1 MSQPRRHSAATFAP
15 ILAVVL
21 SFALGGCNL
30 ASRLA
35 AIGEPPALSR
45 IEDPTT
51 LREYRPVAL
60 PMPPPESVVRHANSL
75 WRPGARQ
82 FFKDQRARRIGD
94 ILTVN
99 VNIKEKAALNNSTER
114 TRNAKETADL
124 PAFLGYEGQ
133 LKRVLPDAIAPKSLI
148 DLGSDSGS
156 KGSGKIEREETISL
170 KVAAVVTQILPNGNL
185 VIQGRQEVRVNYE
198 VRELMVTGV
207 VRPEDIAS
215 TNSINHTQIAEARIA
230 YGGRGQMSDL
240 QQPRYG
246 QQLFDI
252 VFPW

>member
-1 MSQPRRHSAATFAP
+1 MSVPRRPAPAFAP
-15 ILAVVL
+15 VLAAVL

-30 ASRLA
+30 ANRLA
-35 AIGEPPALSR
+35 AIGEEPALSR

-51 LREYRPVAL
+51 LRDYKPVAL
-60 PMPPPESVVRHANSL
+60 PMPPPEPVVRHANSL

-99 VNIKEKAALNNSTER
+99 VDIKEKAALNNTTER
-114 TRNAKETADL
+114 SRNSKETADL
-124 PAFLGYEGQ
+124 PSFLGYEGA
-133 LKRVLPDAIAPKSLI
+133 LNRILPNAISNQALV
-148 DLGSDSGS
+148 DMGSDSGS
-156 KGSGKIEREETISL
+156 KGSGKIQRDETISL

-198 VRELMVTGV
+198 VRELQVTGV

-215 TNSINHTQIAEARIA
+215 TNSVNHTQIAEARIA
-230 YGGRGQMSDL
+230 YGGRGQVSDL

>member
-114 TRNAKETADL
+114 SRNSKETADL
-124 PAFLGYEGQ
+124 PAFLGYEGS
-133 LKRVLPDAIAPKSLI
+133 LSRILPNAIAPQALI

-215 TNSINHTQIAEARIA
+215 TNSVNHTQIAEARIA
-230 YGGRGQMSDL
+230 YGGRGQVSDL